1 MHCAACT
8 YLFLTATAQL
18 NQADASCL
26 YPPALVDWTPMA
38 NSRFWASPTREPKLP
53 VWLPWLEKSEKKS
66 SRSRNQRNKE
76 RLEELAP
83 RQRERIRIMS
93 GAFDDQEVD
102 EKIAL
107 QNSEMLDVERGDV
120 LVGQSGRYLH
130 PRLFKVI

>member
-1 MHCAACT
+1 
-8 YLFLTATAQL
+8 
-18 NQADASCL
+18 
-26 YPPALVDWTPMA
+26 MA